1 MDTIK
6 VINATTKNLK
16 NVSIEIPL
24 NQFVVLVGKSGSGKS
39 TLAVDVIIG
48 SYLNKNENAN
58 VPLIPA
64 LFKQRITGLA
74 HKCSLLKYLNKKE
87 NADYLKLSF
96 KDYLHKVKMRSK
108 FTARQIEFIA
118 SKFNVIHTNLNKSIS
133 EMSLTEYNKF
143 RFLQLLMNSNA
154 QLFII
159 DELGAGML
167 AEEAFS
173 VAEVLKYVVSLG
185 YSIISIEHSMPIITA
200 ADYIIEMGP
209 GAGTQGGKVIFN
221 GLMKDY
227 KKTSSWQSMV
237 AIFNKKLPP
246 NRGSGKTITVEDIN
260 YRNFSS
266 FNLSI
271 PLGSVVAICGGMG
284 SGKSTLIDIIF
295 RAFDKSA
302 NAWKNKDGINGAIT
316 GKNYIRRPYI
326 IDQTPIGNNSM
337 STPATYIGLMDGLR
351 NFYLTSEENSR
362 WNLSKSDFSYNASGK
377 CLACGGKGCVEID
390 ANDEIIYLACKA
402 CNGSRYTK
410 SIDSVRDNGMSIG
423 NALQTTCADLYKI
436 YLLDKRKFAL
446 NLKIGFLNKV
456 GLSYLTLG
464 QPSGS
469 LSGGES
475 QRIKITKELAKKL
488 GDRCLFIL
496 DSPAKDLHVD
506 DFAGMMS
513 VLKQLVDKKNS
524 IIICENQPFFVNN
537 SDWVIF
543 LDNGKVSFQGRPEAL
558 PVRLKKKLGAEMDFQ

>member
-1 MDTIK
+1 
-6 VINATTKNLK
+6 
-16 NVSIEIPL
+16 
-24 NQFVVLVGKSGSGKS
+24 
-39 TLAVDVIIG
+39 
-48 SYLNKNENAN
+48 
-58 VPLIPA
+58 
-64 LFKQRITGLA
+64 
-74 HKCSLLKYLNKKE
+74 
-87 NADYLKLSF
+87 
-96 KDYLHKVKMRSK
+96 
-108 FTARQIEFIA
+108 
-118 SKFNVIHTNLNKSIS
+118 
-133 EMSLTEYNKF
+133 
-143 RFLQLLMNSNA
+143 
-154 QLFII
+154 
-159 DELGAGML
+159 
-167 AEEAFS
+167 
-173 VAEVLKYVVSLG
+173 
-185 YSIISIEHSMPIITA
+185 
-200 ADYIIEMGP
+200 
-209 GAGTQGGKVIFN
+209 
-221 GLMKDY
+221 MKDY

>member
-1 MDTIK
+1 M
-6 VINATTKNLK
+6 
-16 NVSIEIPL
+16 
-24 NQFVVLVGKSGSGKS
+24 
-39 TLAVDVIIG
+39 
-48 SYLNKNENAN
+48 
-58 VPLIPA
+58 
-64 LFKQRITGLA
+64 
-74 HKCSLLKYLNKKE
+74 
-87 NADYLKLSF
+87 KLSF

>member
-74 HKCSLLKYLNKKE
+74 QKCSLLKYLNKKE

>member
-74 HKCSLLKYLNKKE
+74 QKCSLLKYLNKKE

-271 PLGSVVAICGGMG
+271 
-284 SGKSTLIDIIF
+284 D
-295 RAFDKSA
+295 
-302 NAWKNKDGINGAIT
+302 
-316 GKNYIRRPYI
+316 
-326 IDQTPIGNNSM
+326 
-337 STPATYIGLMDGLR
+337 
-351 NFYLTSEENSR
+351 
-362 WNLSKSDFSYNASGK
+362 
-377 CLACGGKGCVEID
+377 
-390 ANDEIIYLACKA
+390 
-402 CNGSRYTK
+402 
-410 SIDSVRDNGMSIG
+410 SIS
-423 NALQTTCADLYKI
+423 
-436 YLLDKRKFAL
+436 
-446 NLKIGFLNKV
+446 FL
-456 GLSYLTLG
+456 
-464 QPSGS
+464 
-469 LSGGES
+469 
-475 QRIKITKELAKKL
+475 
-488 GDRCLFIL
+488 
-496 DSPAKDLHVD
+496 
-506 DFAGMMS
+506 
-513 VLKQLVDKKNS
+513 
-524 IIICENQPFFVNN
+524 
-537 SDWVIF
+537 
-543 LDNGKVSFQGRPEAL
+543 
-558 PVRLKKKLGAEMDFQ
+558 